1 MADIE
6 IGQVVYSKR
15 GRDKGLP
22 FVIMKIDGEYLY
34 LCDGSCRVLLS
45 PKRKKLKHV
54 QLTNYVCVEIAA
66 AVCESKPLLDA
77 NIRNAVKGFV
87 LRTKV

>member
-15 GRDKGLP
+15 GRDKGLA
-22 FVIMKIDGEYLY
+22 FVVLKTDGEYLY
-34 LCDGSCRVLLS
+34 LCDGDCRVLAN

-54 QLTNYVCVEIAA
+54 QLTNHVCLDIAA
-66 AVCESKPLLDA
+66 AVCEQKTILDA
-77 NIRNAVKGFV
+77 HVRNAVKGFI
-87 LRTKV
+87 LTK